1 MKPLTPTQRLRPREC
16 TAVGWGPDMCFNQLP
31 KGLSSKT
38 KSRKRSS
45 TLGSSLLR
53 PLRQKWLTHHAKVC
67 AELHKLSCP
76 LQAIN
81 GEPAWLIKLTP
92 STESPE
98 SRLWGGGKSQ
108 SVHRDSIRQ
117 TFTAWLFL
125 LLWLQTKEHL
135 GDPNPKFGGRDPD

>member
-98 SRLWGGGKSQ
+98 SRLWGGGQVPVCPQRLNQADFHSLTLPPSLVANKG
-108 SVHRDSIRQ
+108 
-117 TFTAWLFL
+117 TF
-125 LLWLQTKEHL
+125 
-135 GDPNPKFGGRDPD
+135 G